1 MTYKARHGFFFERKI
16 LARFWLLNLLFLAM
30 WLDLLF
36 WDFLEDFFRTNV
48 RPHHQVIT
56 ESVAIDDQ
64 AGLLMWW
71 RHVECPSC
79 REPMDDGVMGTF
91 CCNWMMD
98 RMQSS

>member
-16 LARFWLLNLLFLAM
+16 LASFWLLNLLFLAM

-36 WDFLEDFFRTNV
+36 WDFLEDFFRDKRTI
-48 RPHHQVIT
+48 HHQVIT

-79 REPMDDGVMGTF
+79 RSNGARGHGDLLLQLDDVG
-91 CCNWMMD
+91 CK
-98 RMQSS
+98 S